1 MNRKGGLVSTGQIQ
15 CSVILGSGE
24 SKALTVLRHDFDA
37 KGLGIRGLKNE
48 NRNATT
54 SHSVKCIRGEGAV
67 EEQKD
72 C

>member
-1 MNRKGGLVSTGQIQ
+1 M
-15 CSVILGSGE
+15 ILGSGE
-24 SKALTVLRHDFDA
+24 SKTLTVLRHDFDA